1 MFIYLYSALAIVV
14 AYFVGKNSKDTGHG
28 FWRSFIF
35 MLLLF
40 AVVLAFLVKQ
50 FNGD

>member
-1 MFIYLYSALAIVV
+1 MWMYVYLALAIGV
-14 AYFVGKNSKDTGHG
+14 AYLIGRNAKLTGHG

-40 AVVLAFLVKQ
+40 AVVMAFLLKQ
-50 FNGD
+50 FNGG

>member
-1 MFIYLYSALAIVV
+1 MWMYVYFGLAI
-14 AYFVGKNSKDTGHG
+14 AIAILVGKNANETGHG

-35 MLLLF
+35 VLLIF

-50 FNGD
+50 FNG